1 MAKSM
6 QYLFEK
12 AELECHGLGQIVLRI
27 QARYIR
33 SAIAPEIEAFENS
46 FDEIIQ
52 TAELFLTATE
62 KISESSDI
70 ADSYPGKEMGMVYD
84 EDTKYLWGAILHKN
98 KDADPSEVPT
108 LSTDEADINEIKK
121 YWHIEHFYHP
131 IRHVPGTTWHKFFGG
146 IRLPRL
152 TAGNPSLFLKKGA
165 KSFFVVNFPETVTW
179 LAQELGSEY
188 EMYRALFDRATG
200 EAGQY
205 SPARFKNLRVNKI
218 QQRFSS
224 LFRGWKTIGDERIVL
239 FEELD
244 GLTWPEHEGLGFS
257 KFEFMSVE
265 MNDPDLTG
273 VALTTHEMPEIPNL
287 LHAYP
292 YIYYF
297 KPACQKTNQ

>member
-1 MAKSM
+1 M
-6 QYLFEK
+6 
-12 AELECHGLGQIVLRI
+12 LRI

-70 ADSYPGKEMGMVYD
+70 VLIDHETVIKTFCQFLVSSNYILDFLRFQQRKTGIPAGGDVSLHKQVKAAQAVVQTLLTALVVHIKADSYPGKEMGMVYD

-108 LSTDEADINEIKK
+108 VSTDEADINEIKK

-146 IRLPRL
+146 IRLPRF

-188 EMYRALFDRATG
+188 EMYRALFDRV
-200 EAGQY
+200 
-205 SPARFKNLRVNKI
+205 SFNI
-218 QQRFSS
+218 
-224 LFRGWKTIGDERIVL
+224 
-239 FEELD
+239 
-244 GLTWPEHEGLGFS
+244 
-257 KFEFMSVE
+257 
-265 MNDPDLTG
+265 
-273 VALTTHEMPEIPNL
+273 
-287 LHAYP
+287 
-292 YIYYF
+292 
-297 KPACQKTNQ
+297 